1 MKVMRA
7 SKYYGVGYSGLVFK
21 TDSHVID
28 VFLTGYFK
36 IGTFYVP
43 GDIYG
48 GTSHV
53 LALGWLR
60 VEITEDSD
68 NQWEYM

>member
-43 GDIYG
+43 GDDYG
-48 GTSHV
+48 GTCHA

-60 VEITEDSD
+60 VEVTEDIN

>member
-1 MKVMRA
+1 MKIMRA

-43 GDIYG
+43 GDDYG
-48 GTSHV
+48 GTCHA

-60 VEITEDSD
+60 VEVTEDTN

>member
-1 MKVMRA
+1 MKIMRA
-7 SKYYGVGYSGLVFK
+7 SKYYGVGYNGLVFK

-28 VFLTGYFK
+28 VFLTGKFI

>member
-1 MKVMRA
+1 MKIMRA

-43 GDIYG
+43 GDDYG
-48 GTSHV
+48 GTCHA

-60 VEITEDSD
+60 VEVTEDIN